1 MRWSPIHT
9 TRFWQE
15 NFIHFND
22 QDNLKLI
29 KVLVDILDMDVKEEK
44 ARITV
49 AIALFDL
56 GEFAKYFNY
65 GRSYLDKLLVKPKI
79 YKLM

>member
-1 MRWSPIHT
+1 ML
-9 TRFWQE
+9 
-15 NFIHFND
+15 D
-22 QDNLKLI
+22 QNPA
-29 KVLVDILDMDVKEEK
+29 EERC
-44 ARITV
+44 AITI

-65 GRSYLDKLLVKPKI
+65 GRSYLDKLMVKPKI

>member
-1 MRWSPIHT
+1 M
-9 TRFWQE
+9 
-15 NFIHFND
+15 
-22 QDNLKLI
+22 
-29 KVLVDILDMDVKEEK
+29 DILDMDVKEEK